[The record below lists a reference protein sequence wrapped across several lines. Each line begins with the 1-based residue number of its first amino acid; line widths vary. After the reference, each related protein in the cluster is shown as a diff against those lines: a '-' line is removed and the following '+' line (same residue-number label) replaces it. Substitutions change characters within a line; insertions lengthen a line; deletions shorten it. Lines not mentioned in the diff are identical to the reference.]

1 MTVNDFLYLLDDNGT
16 VPVPVR
22 FCVNSIHIDA
32 DSQPRV
38 EILHFYYT
46 VPSLLNIDRS
56 PRLQNFKLLISVL
69 PTILLL
75 LRSHNRIVEHVAG
88 LHHLL
93 ISDITI

>member
-16 VPVPVR
+16 VPVLVPVR

-56 PRLQNFKLLISVL
+56 PRLQNFQLLISVL
-69 PTILLL
+69 PTIPSSSAQPQSDRRT
-75 LRSHNRIVEHVAG
+75 RSRTP
-88 LHHLL
+88 
-93 ISDITI
+93 SPPDQ